1 MNKLFEIKDKTGRN
15 IYLTDER
22 YKHVKKHPE
31 MQNSITIIEE
41 TIKNPQKVIEYALDP
56 DIRYYYTHHKN
67 RKSKAKYLRVI
78 VKYLNGEGFVVTAYF
93 VVGMT

>member
-1 MNKLFEIKDKTGRN
+1 MTRILEVSDRTGRN

-22 YKHVKKHPE
+22 YGHIKKHPD
-31 MQNSITIIEE
+31 MQNSISLIERTIRSPQRIADYPIEPE
-41 TIKNPQKVIEYALDP
+41 IKYF
-56 DIRYYYTHHKN
+56 YSYHKN

-93 VVGMT
+93 VEKML